1 LLALQL
7 SAHALA
13 QPVPAWAMSSPP
25 YAVLTMLERWLATP
39 QGPGRSFDGQWS
51 TPPAPTCFVAA
62 LMTEIAAGI
71 RYTPLLALP
80 VLMAA
85 ILARARW
92 RWARRRWR
100 RC

>member
-1 LLALQL
+1 VVYTAGADLL
-7 SAHALA
+7 
-13 QPVPAWAMSSPP
+13 
-25 YAVLTMLERWLATP
+25 
-39 QGPGRSFDGQWS
+39 
-51 TPPAPTCFVAA
+51 FVAA